1 MPVPSKKTLSS
12 KAGDAENPQGSRPA
26 LESAGDGMNQIMVT
40 RVGLQVPGGLSF
52 EMWER
57 AGRRLA
63 EVMNS
68 SAWCIGDWVEHGE
81 RKFTGRYRRVVEQ
94 VGLEYQTV
102 RNYAWV
108 ARCFPIERRRL
119 ALSFQH
125 HAEVASLP
133 SEEQD
138 VWLDRA
144 ERLGWSRNALRRA
157 LRAARS
163 PSVAQQSTMPLS
175 RIAAEQERL
184 ERWQSAAERT
194 TGNFERW
201 ILESLDRAAAAV
213 LDPVPS
219 PPNERS

>member
-1 MPVPSKKTLSS
+1 MSVSTQQAVSS
-12 KAGDAENPQGSRPA
+12 EAGQDSRHA
-26 LESAGDGMNQIMVT
+26 LESASDGMNQIMVT
-40 RVGLQVPGGLSF
+40 RVGLRVPGGLSF

-63 EVMNS
+63 EVINS
-68 SAWCIGDWVEHGE
+68 SAWCVGDWVEHGE

-108 ARCFPIERRRL
+108 ARCFPIERRRFT
-119 ALSFQH
+119 LSFQH

-144 ERLGWSRNALRRA
+144 EKLGWSRNALRRA

-163 PSVAQQSTMPLS
+163 LSVAQQSTMPLP
-175 RIAAEQERL
+175 RIVAEQERL
-184 ERWQSAAERT
+184 ERWQSAAERS

-201 ILESLDRAAAAV
+201 ILESLDRAATAV